1 MIDYRSD
8 TVTKP
13 TDEMRRAMFSA
24 DVGDDVM
31 NADPTV
37 IVLQSK
43 IATMFEKEDALFFP
57 SATMA
62 NLVSVLVW
70 CGDRRDAEIIV
81 GDRSHMFLF
90 EQGGAAQFG
99 GVSSRSVPNLDDGT
113 MSLDSLRRAIRDD
126 DIHEP
131 VTKMIAV
138 ENTHNCCG
146 GTILPIDFL
155 IGVRRLAD
163 EHHIPVHMDGARIWN
178 ALTATSMKPHE
189 VGQFVDSLS
198 VCLSKGLGAP
208 VGSVL
213 IGPSAFITKAR
224 RVRKALGGGWRQAGV
239 LAAAGLQA
247 LADFEEGILNHDHRR
262 TQTLVSGLKNCHG
275 LVVSPNCDTNIAFI
289 TVDDGKADVMGK
301 ELSKAGVLVSV
312 WDNNTIRMVVHR
324 DLTDENI
331 NNTISIFKSLT
342 TNPNSKL

>member
-13 TDEMRRAMFSA
+13 THAMRRAMFSA

-37 IVLQSK
+37 VMLQSK
-43 IATMFEKEDALFFP
+43 IATMFQKEDALFFP

-99 GVSSRSVPNLDDGT
+99 GVSSRSVPNLDGT
-113 MSLDSLRRAIRDD
+113 MSLDSLRLAIRDE

-131 VTKMIAV
+131 VTKLIAV

-155 IGVRRLAD
+155 AGVCRLAN

-178 ALTATSMKPHE
+178 ALTETSMKPHE
-189 VGQFVDSLS
+189 VSQFVDSLS

-213 IGPSAFITKAR
+213 IGPAAFIKKAR

-247 LADFEEGILNHDHRR
+247 LADFEDGILKHDHRR
-262 TQTLVSGLKNCHG
+262 TQMLVSGLKGCHG
-275 LVVSPNCDTNIAFI
+275 LLVSPYCDTNIVFI
-289 TVDDGKADVMGK
+289 TVGVGEACAMGN
-301 ELSKAGVLVSV
+301 ELSRKGVLVSV

-324 DLTDENI
+324 DLNDENI
-331 NNTISIFKSLT
+331 NNTISIFTSLT
-342 TNPNSKL
+342 TNPTSKL